1 MQIQLHM
8 QTLRKTQPKSPI
20 LSAIYDEEPHSG
32 APLTSYVDHINCP
45 IQLTLLNHQ
54 IVVNLQ

>member
-1 MQIQLHM
+1 M